1 MTFATTIKVII
12 PKLIMPIII
21 TETEFQKFRGEL
33 HSQFKKR
40 ADSTMGLLDA
50 LCSNNHWPSVVHLTL
65 NPLLR
70 GKYSREPTH
79 L

>member
-1 MTFATTIKVII
+1 MTVSITIQVII

-21 TETEFQKFRGEL
+21 TETEFQKFRGEW

-40 ADSTMGLLDA
+40 ADSTMDLLDA
-50 LCSNNHWPSVVHLTL
+50 LCSNNHAPSVAHLSL
-65 NPLLR
+65 NRLFM
-70 GKYSREPTH
+70 GKYSGESTH